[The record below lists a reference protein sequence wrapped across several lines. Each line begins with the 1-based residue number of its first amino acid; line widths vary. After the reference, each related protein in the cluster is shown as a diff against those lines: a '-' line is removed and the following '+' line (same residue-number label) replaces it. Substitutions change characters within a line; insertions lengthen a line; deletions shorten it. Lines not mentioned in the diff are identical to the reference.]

1 MRASY
6 RSIPIAIAICAAA
19 PAFADAQ
26 SQVQAARKAER
37 RGEWKKALEG
47 WKAAYAADVNA
58 EYLIGIGDCY
68 ARMGNSDEARKN
80 YNAYLADPLALPANV
95 VKVKAKVA
103 SLDSAGGALALPG
116 GGLALPGADS
126 PPPLPLAAPLPLPG
140 LDLPGSAPAVAE
152 EKGRKGKHKKGS
164 DAAPPGL
171 ELPGAQPAQVAE
183 NKPEGGRPLP
193 SLDLP
198 AFPPSK
204 KEAEKKVVSASPGFE
219 LPAAS
224 QLSTKPDKKEPPAV
238 ATNMSPNTHISTGPA
253 NGKQVAMA
261 TTSSGKP
268 AEQHRVPEAAIA
280 ETPVPRP
287 ADSGVSRTVGWIAG
301 GAAVASLA
309 AGGFTY
315 LKGSSSASALTNGT
329 IRSGSANQ
337 ALVDD
342 ANRNHLVGF
351 VALAGG
357 LVLAGLSAALIAF

>member
-1 MRASY
+1 MRAFC
-6 RSIPIAIAICAAA
+6 RAIPIAIAICAAA

-26 SQVQAARKAER
+26 SQVQAAKKAER
-37 RGEWKKALEG
+37 RGEWKRALES
-47 WKAAYAADVNA
+47 WKAAYAADFNA

-68 ARMGNSDEARKN
+68 ARLGNSDEAKRN

-103 SLDSAGGALALPG
+103 SLESAGGALALPG
-116 GGLALPGADS
+116 GGLALPGADA
-126 PPPLPLAAPLPLPG
+126 PPPLPLAAPPPLPG
-140 LDLPGSAPAVAE
+140 LDLPGSGAVAE
-152 EKGRKGKHKKGS
+152 EKGRKGKHKKAS
-164 DAAPPGL
+164 DAAPPAL
-171 ELPGAQPAQVAE
+171 ELPGARPSQVAE
-183 NKPEGGRPLP
+183 NKQEGSRPLP
-193 SLDLP
+193 GLELP
-198 AFPPSK
+198 ASPLSK

-224 QLSTKPDKKEPPAV
+224 QPSTKPDKKEPPAV
-238 ATNMSPNTHISTGPA
+238 ATNMSPNTHISTGSA

-268 AEQHRVPEAAIA
+268 AEQRRVPEAAIA